1 MEESEKKDESDVK
14 SKLSSTKSPRKTVK
28 IDYQAI
34 F

>member
-1 MEESEKKDESDVK
+1 MEDSQPKDESDVK
-14 SKLSSTKSPRKTVK
+14 SKLSPRKIAK